1 MKIQNSLLG
10 AGLLLAGSA
19 SAATNVAC
27 VGSAGDLTNALAGLS
42 TSSTNTDA
50 DEIRIMVGSYAAPAG
65 GWTGTVTTHH
75 DLTVRG
81 GYLDAA
87 CAQQTLDASMTVL
100 DGNDAAGVLTIETPL
115 GPDSNIEVSG
125 LTFQHGSGMTA
136 FNSSAGGLKIGD
148 PNPISN
154 GNILIERNIFRNNSG
169 NAGFGSH
176 AVGGLL
182 AATDGESLIVR
193 GNLFANNSAPNA
205 AAAYL
210 FSNNEIDVSNN
221 TFTGNQS
228 LDTDQPTRVMLGF
241 FTLAGMNL
249 SNNIFWGNSVA
260 KGVFDIDLS
269 GEFAAAT
276 LVNNDI
282 ESSTGTAASA
292 AGTLHAAPDFAGA
305 GNFRLTHSSPLI
317 DAGMGDPTGGSTG
330 VDLDGAPRIDG
341 SAIDVGAYESSFLFV
356 DGFD

>member
-1 MKIQNSLLG
+1 MRIHDFVLG
-10 AGLLLAGSA
+10 VGLLLAGSA

-27 VGSAGDLTNALAGLS
+27 VGSAGELTNALAGLS
-42 TSSTNTDA
+42 TSSANTDA

-81 GYLDAA
+81 GYLDGA
-87 CAQQTLDASMTVL
+87 CVQQTLDASMTVL

-115 GPDSNIEVSG
+115 EPNSNIEVSG
-125 LTFQHGSGMTA
+125 LSFQHGSGMTP

-148 PNPISN
+148 PDPISG

-169 NAGFGSH
+169 HAGLGSH

-182 AATDGESLIVR
+182 AATDGQSLIVR
-193 GNLFANNSAPNA
+193 GNLFADNSAPNA

-210 FSNNEIDVSNN
+210 YSNNEIDVSNN

-228 LDTDQPTRVMLGF
+228 LDSDQPTRVMLGF
-241 FTLAGMNL
+241 FTSAGMNL
-249 SNNIFWGNSVA
+249 SNNIFWGNSLDTD
-260 KGVFDIDLS
+260 VFDIDMS
-269 GEFAAAT
+269 GDFTAAT

-292 AGTLHAAPDFAGA
+292 AGTLHLAPAFAGA
-305 GNFRLTHSSPLI
+305 GNFRLTHLSQLI
-317 DAGMGDPTGGSTG
+317 DAGTGDPAGGSTG
-330 VDLDGAPRIDG
+330 IDLDGAPRIDG